1 MKTSNLHIRVTA
13 SWLQKLDYLIKQDG
27 ASSRSG
33 YIINLIETRYAID
46 KEVGDLLM
54 QGLAEGGRSDETI
67 DNESDAGAN

>member
-13 SWLQKLDYLIKQDG
+13 EWLKKLDYLIKQDG

-54 QGLAEGGRSDETI
+54 QGLAEGGRDNETI
-67 DNESDAGAN
+67 DNESNTGAN

>member
-54 QGLAEGGRSDETI
+54 QGLAEGGKDNETT
-67 DNESDAGAN
+67 DNESNTGAN